1 MFLLALLAV
10 IGETILHA
18 AASLSRA
25 ALHQRAVAVAQTQ
38 FSAAATEAQQT
49 IALAIQGGADPSA
62 IVPVMPS
69 AAPACAMQN
78 ATGCAL
84 TAATSVTSASP
95 MPSASGCPNTNCT
108 IYTQNNDAV
117 SEGRVVLA
125 IVSTVTS
132 PSGAVLAQRSGTIA
146 VRTFRV
152 PPYASMAGSLDA
164 ANGSAAS
171 TGDDGGA
178 ATGSATLV
186 NAVYQN
192 AVTGK
197 LLPGN
202 VWQSQQQ
209 SPVAVTPPWDR

>member
-1 MFLLALLAV
+1 MLAV
-10 IGETILHA
+10 IAETILHA
-18 AASLSRA
+18 SASLARA
-25 ALHQRAVAVAQTQ
+25 ALHQRAVTVAQTQ

-62 IVPVMPS
+62 MIPVMPA
-69 AAPACAMQN
+69 AAPTCALQS

-84 TAATSVTSASP
+84 TAATSVTTATP
-95 MPSASGCPNTNCT
+95 MPSATGCPNTNCT
-108 IYTQNNDAV
+108 IYLQSNDAV
-117 SEGRVVLA
+117 SEGRLVLA

-132 PSGAVLAQRSGTIA
+132 PSGVVLAQRSGTIA

-152 PPYASMAGSLDA
+152 PPYASIAGALDA
-164 ANGSAAS
+164 ANGTTAS

-178 ATGSATLV
+178 ATGTATLV

-192 AVTGK
+192 AVTGTF
-197 LLPGN
+197 LPGN

-209 SPVAVTPPWDR
+209 SPVAVTLPWDR